1 MIEQRWPTQDPP
13 LSDLANFFLS
23 QKSYF
28 VLPNFCHCDFC
39 STLFLQLLLL
49 QLLMAFN
56 KTNVYKMYIS
66 QYFHNHL
73 CVFFPF
79 LSICVWYGPISVLWT
94 FSTSKLDF
102 LKLWGVLIPKGF
114 SKQSTLISW
123 VGTSVDLCC
132 TFALLLKIFLHK

>member
-1 MIEQRWPTQDPP
+1 MAHTGPTP
-13 LSDLANFFLS
+13 LWFGKLFFISKKLFCFA
-23 QKSYF
+23 KF
-28 VLPNFCHCDFC
+28 LPLRF
-39 STLFLQLLLL
+39 LFYLVFTT
-49 QLLMAFN
+49 ATFTTTHGFY

-79 LSICVWYGPISVLWT
+79 LSICVWYGLISVLWT